1 MNDLLL
7 DKDGDLHIK
16 EVYGTDVQ
24 GNPYL
29 VSADVVKTN
38 SIAQAIKIRLQWFFN
53 EWIFNPEYGV
63 KYFEYFFVK
72 NPSKVLI
79 ISALNQQIMSV
90 DGVDSVRD
98 IEIEIDNSK
107 RSAVITYE
115 AVIGEEALR
124 EEVKI
129 WSTV

>member
-1 MNDLLL
+1 MKDLLL
-7 DKDGDLHIK
+7 DKDGDLYIK
-16 EVYGTDVQ
+16 EEYGTDRQ
-24 GNPYL
+24 GNVYL
-29 VSADVVKTN
+29 KSSDVVTVD

-79 ISALNQQIMSV
+79 ISSLNQQILAV

-98 IEIEIDNSK
+98 IEIDIDGK
-107 RSAVITYE
+107 TRSAKITYE
-115 AVIGEEALR
+115 AVIGEDALR
-124 EEVKI
+124 EEVEI
-129 WSTV
+129 WSMV